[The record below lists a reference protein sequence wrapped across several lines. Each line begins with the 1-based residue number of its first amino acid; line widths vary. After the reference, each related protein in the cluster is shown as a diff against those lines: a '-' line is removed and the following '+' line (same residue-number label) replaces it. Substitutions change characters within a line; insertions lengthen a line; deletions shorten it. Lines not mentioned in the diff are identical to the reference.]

1 MFAPWASKQTAR
13 LHPECNK
20 AELPSTIGH
29 RQGTSPDSG
38 YSVGYCAGFAGD
50 LQSPQMAQHSTTLKV
65 GDRAPDFSL
74 ASANGMGEVSLGKL
88 RERGP
93 VVVEF
98 LRGTW

>member
-1 MFAPWASKQTAR
+1 MGQQTNRAPTSRMQQGRIALDNR
-13 LHPECNK
+13 
-20 AELPSTIGH
+20 PSAID
-29 RQGTSPDSG
+29 RVPPLILG

>member
-1 MFAPWASKQTAR
+1 MT
-13 LHPECNK
+13 
-20 AELPSTIGH
+20 
-29 RQGTSPDSG
+29 
-38 YSVGYCAGFAGD
+38 
-50 LQSPQMAQHSTTLKV
+50 QHSATLNV

-88 RERGP
+88 LERGP